1 MRSPLGLVAAMLMAS
16 SMLIVGR
23 AQAAPIST
31 ADGTRTAADT
41 LRLVERA
48 QYVWNGRSYCWYDAG
63 WKGPGWYVCSYGP
76 WVSGLWWGGSSGWH
90 NWHWH
95 GHKGHHVEHHAK
107 KHGGGKHNGGH
118 HVSHHKG
125 GGHHVSHHRG
135 GGRHV
140 SHHRGGG
147 GGHHVRR
154 GGGGH
159 HVSHRGGHRGGGGR
173 GGGRRSDIRLKEG
186 IVPLARLN
194 NGLELYRFR
203 YKGKDHTAY
212 VGVMAQQ
219 VQKIEP
225 SAVWR
230 DRDGYL
236 VVNYDRIGLKFMT
249 WREWLER
256 TRSN

>member
-1 MRSPLGLVAAMLMAS
+1 MRSPLGLVAAM
-16 SMLIVGR
+16 
-23 AQAAPIST
+23 
-31 ADGTRTAADT
+31 
-41 LRLVERA
+41 VE
-48 QYVWNGRSYCWYDAG
+48 
-63 WKGPGWYVCSYGP
+63 
-76 WVSGLWWGGSSGWH
+76 GGHGWH

-95 GHKGHHVEHHAK
+95 GHKGHHVEHHGK
-107 KHGGGKHNGGH
+107 KHGGGKHKGGH
-118 HVSHHKG
+118 HVSHHKAA
-125 GGHHVSHHRG
+125 GHHVSHHRG
-135 GGRHV
+135 GGD
-140 SHHRGGG
+140 
-147 GGHHVRR
+147 
-154 GGGGH
+154 

-203 YKGKDHTAY
+203 YKGKDHAAY

-230 DRDGYL
+230 DHDGYL
-236 VVNYDRIGLKFMT
+236 AVNYDRIGLKFMT